1 MVLITAALPE
11 HDSQQR
17 ERAPLLQHS
26 EDSPAPLIQS
36 EIVIVDDDGTE
47 EPFDPASWFS

>member
-1 MVLITAALPE
+1 MVLITALPE
-11 HDSQQR
+11 HDPQQHG
-17 ERAPLLQHS
+17 RAPLLQRS
-26 EDSPAPLIQS
+26 DDSRVPLIQS

>member
-1 MVLITAALPE
+1 MVLIAALPE

-17 ERAPLLQHS
+17 ERAPLLQRS
-26 EDSPAPLIQS
+26 DDSPVPLIQS

-47 EPFDPASWFS
+47 KPFDPASWFS

>member
-1 MVLITAALPE
+1 MLITALPE
-11 HDSQQR
+11 RDSQQR
-17 ERAPLLQHS
+17 ERASLRQHS
-26 EDSPAPLIQS
+26 DDSRMPLIQS